1 MRDSNKPRRTFS
13 VAATITLVYFTAGM
27 LWIYSS
33 DLLLLALS
41 RDADVVT
48 QLQTYKGWFFVFTS
62 AVLIYLLSRIL
73 IGKIIRSHRETSQ
86 AYQATI
92 DSLLNAIELRDL
104 ATGAHSERV
113 VTLALALAQ
122 EFDLPVEKREALG
135 QGALLHDIGKIG
147 VPDDI
152 LRKPA
157 ELTPG
162 EWVQMRYHAQRGYEL
177 LHSVPHL
184 RAASRIVL
192 NHHERWDGS
201 GYPRRL
207 KGKAIPLEARIFAL
221 VDVWDALISNRP
233 YRKAWKEQ
241 KAFEYIVEN
250 SGKQFD
256 PAVVE
261 AFVKLKRLRKMQA

>member
-1 MRDSNKPRRTFS
+1 MRDSKKPRRTFS
-13 VAATITLVYFTAGM
+13 VAATIALVYFTAGL
-27 LWIYSS
+27 LWIYYS
-33 DLLLLALS
+33 DPLVLTFTQ
-41 RDADVVT
+41 DADAVT
-48 QLQTYKGWFFVFTS
+48 ELQTYKGWFFVSTS
-62 AVLIYLLSRIL
+62 AALIYLLSRIL
-73 IGKIIRSHRETSQ
+73 IGKIIRSHQETID
-86 AYQATI
+86 AYQDTI
-92 DSLLNAIELRDL
+92 DSLLSAIELRDM

-122 EFDLPVEKREALG
+122 ELGLPEERREALG

-177 LHSVPHL
+177 LRSVPHL
-184 RAASRIVL
+184 RAASRVVL

-201 GYPRRL
+201 GYPGGL

-233 YRKAWKEQ
+233 YRKAWKER
-241 KAFEYIVEN
+241 KAFEHIVEN

-261 AFVKLKRLRKMQA
+261 AFVKLKKQRRI

>member
-1 MRDSNKPRRTFS
+1 MRDSKKPRRTFS
-13 VAATITLVYFTAGM
+13 VAATITLVYFTAGL

-33 DLLLLALS
+33 ELVLPAFDL
-41 RDADVVT
+41 DADVVT
-48 QLQTYKGWFFVFTS
+48 SVQAYKGWFFVSTS
-62 AVLIYLLSRIL
+62 AALIYLLSRIL
-73 IGKIIRSHRETSQ
+73 TGKIIRSHQETID
-86 AYQATI
+86 AYQDTI
-92 DSLLNAIELRDL
+92 DSLLSAIELRDMS
-104 ATGAHSERV
+104 TGAHSERV
-113 VTLALALAQ
+113 VTLALALAH
-122 EFDLPVEKREALG
+122 EIGLPEERLETLG
-135 QGALLHDIGKIG
+135 QAALLHDIGKIG

-201 GYPRRL
+201 GYPGGL
-207 KGKAIPLEARIFAL
+207 KGKAILLEARIFAL

-233 YRKAWKEQ
+233 YRKAWKER
-241 KAFEYIVEN
+241 KAFDYIVDN

-256 PAVVE
+256 PAVVG
-261 AFVKLKRLRKMQA
+261 AFVKLKQQRKI